1 MPPLFPPRPPK
12 AGGDEVMLWAHPSPM
27 AAPCSAWESP
37 VHLPPGAEELIQH
50 GGKEVKV
57 KSSNQKRICREV
69 TSLALRF
76 IERGWDVR
84 AAPTAALRPTLPPG
98 GWKGAAPPALGAHL
112 GVGRRCF
119 ELPCAV
125 GGRALSALWTAS
137 PALA

>member
-37 VHLPPGAEELIQH
+37 IHLPHGAEELIQH
-50 GGKEVKV
+50 GGKEVRV

-84 AAPTAALRPTLPPG
+84 AAPTAALRPPLPHT
-98 GWKGAAPPALGAHL
+98 A
-112 GVGRRCF
+112 
-119 ELPCAV
+119 AV
-125 GGRALSALWTAS
+125 GLEGRSALRFGC
-137 PALA
+137 PPRGGEALF

>member
-37 VHLPPGAEELIQH
+37 VHLIQH

-76 IERGWDVR
+76 IKRGWDVR
-84 AAPTAALRPTLPPG
+84 AAPTAALRPPLPHT
-98 GWKGAAPPALGAHL
+98 A
-112 GVGRRCF
+112 
-119 ELPCAV
+119 AV
-125 GGRALSALWTAS
+125 GLEGRSAPRFECPPRGGEALF
-137 PALA
+137 